1 MIANQFD
8 GMKKATTRAAAMAI
22 LAILSGC
29 STKPRTFQPIV
40 SPPPADD
47 AAFQKVV
54 NDCVAMV
61 RSGRKNGFANAVAV
75 GVGTG
80 AGAVVG
86 SIAVGSLSTAAGAG
100 FSGSLG
106 AATAAFPIIG
116 IGVGFGISRA
126 IRSGREKKIKTA
138 MSTCLGEFG
147 YTVASWEVIKKPK
160 KQLKAPA
167 KADEIT
173 IHWMGVRTL

>member
-1 MIANQFD
+1 ML
-8 GMKKATTRAAAMAI
+8 AI
-22 LAILSGC
+22 LAILAGC
-29 STKPRTFQPIV
+29 STKPRNFQPIV
-40 SPPPADD
+40 APPPADE
-47 AAFQKVV
+47 AAFRKTV
-54 NDCVAMV
+54 NDCVTMV
-61 RSGRKNGFANAVAV
+61 RSGRKSGFANALAI

-106 AATAAFPIIG
+106 AATAAFPIVG

-160 KQLKAPA
+160 KQRRVPA
-167 KADEIT
+167 KTDQIT
-173 IHWMGVRTL
+173 VHWMAVRTL